1 MSAHV
6 QAGPAANHAISQL
19 TKRYM
24 LDYPVEAAREFESL
38 QPLEAAATLD
48 GQSVETLAPV
58 FSYLTPHFAADLL
71 LELDPAIQR
80 GLLSELPPGEAAT
93 IAGQLTEAER
103 TLVLG
108 NLPDAIREDLER
120 TMSYPPDSAGRMMD
134 THFAVFRQ
142 TDTVGQAL
150 ETIRYKR
157 LRTSR
162 SLFLVDDNKRLVSRI
177 TLQDLAVAR
186 PSESLEDIAV
196 PTIASVDVLMPREQ
210 VVDVVDSTHAADLP
224 VTDFD
229 GRVIGMIYHDKLVQS
244 VAEDASVDLQ
254 TMVGASADE
263 RALSPP
269 LFAVRKRLPWLQ
281 INLVTAFM
289 AAAVVGVF
297 EETIAAFTALAVLLP
312 VVAGQSGNTG
322 AQALAVTMRG
332 LALREISLRQWKRVM
347 TKEALAGFVNGVAV
361 AVTCGIGVYLWSG
374 SFGLV
379 AVIMSSMVMAMVMA
393 GLAGAV
399 VPIVLTRLGQDPA
412 TASSIILT
420 TVTDIAGFFSFLGIA
435 TLLMAFL

>member
-1 MSAHV
+1 MSA
-6 QAGPAANHAISQL
+6 AHAISQL
-19 TKRYM
+19 THRYL
-24 LDYPVEAAREFESL
+24 LDYPVEAARELEAL
-38 QPLEAAATLD
+38 EPLEAATSLN
-48 GQSVETLAPV
+48 GQSADTLAHV
-58 FSYLTPHFAADLL
+58 FTYMTAHNGAELLTQLPQS
-71 LELDPAIQR
+71 IQR
-80 GLLSELPPGEAAT
+80 GLMSELSPGIAAV
-93 IAGQLTEAER
+93 IAGQMDDKDREA
-103 TLVLG
+103 LFAHLD
-108 NLPDAIREDLER
+108 DAVRADIER
-120 TMSYPPDSAGRMMD
+120 TMTYPADSAGRLMD
-134 THFAVFRQ
+134 THFAVFRE
-142 TDTVGQAL
+142 TDSVGQAL
-150 ETIRYKR
+150 ETIRHKR
-157 LRTSR
+157 LRTTR
-162 SLFLVDDNKRLVSRI
+162 SLFLVDEENRLTSRI
-177 TLQDLAVAR
+177 TLQDLAIAR
-186 PSESLEDIAV
+186 PLEPLRDIAL
-196 PTIASVDVLMPREQ
+196 PMIASVDVLMSRDE
-210 VVDVVDSTHAADLP
+210 VVTIVDQSHAADLP

-229 GRVIGMIYHDKLVQS
+229 GRVVGMIYHDMLVQA
-244 VAEDASVDLQ
+244 VAEDASIDMQ

-269 LFAVRKRLPWLQ
+269 MFAVRKRLPWLQ
-281 INLVTAFM
+281 INLLTAFM
-289 AAAVVGVF
+289 AAAVVGLF

-347 TKEALAGFVNGVAV
+347 TKEALAGFINGLAV
-361 AVTCGIGVYLWSG
+361 AATCGIGVYLWSG

-399 VPIVLTRLGQDPA
+399 VPIILTKLGQDPA